1 MENNTPQ
8 TGEELRQLLLTE
20 GNTPTRESKVVIG
33 SQTKQ
38 QQLQNTTNKQISVSN
53 ASTNKQIKLKQETDP
68 TVPVNTDLVS
78 YVDFAKS
85 FPEGTS
91 LIDIDVEYLRNQRA
105 TNERKQAEI
114 NQNYERKRDR
124 SVSEIAS
131 DTGLSLAKNASLIGE
146 AALGFA
152 DLAGSGATDNFGNK
166 LNRAMGAVLGKDTAI
181 PKAEDLDKQMS
192 TKVQAQQKNIQDRVA
207 AVKRANE
214 TATAALG
221 DKATWWDTASSVGS
235 ELSENLVALVDNPSA
250 LADVALS
257 SALAFTVPAA
267 VSKGLTKA
275 AIKNAKPED
284 IAELIASGKLD
295 KLGEAGAVIGTAG
308 LEGFSQAYSEKEKVL
323 ETDPSALRETSPKFR
338 ELEDK
343 YGTDK
348 AKQMIADSVFQSN
361 LGLTAVLAGVAS
373 KVTGAAK
380 LEKDLFVGS
389 DTLTAIGKEA
399 LEESLQSASS
409 NTVANLTEKTYVDKN
424 QTLTE
429 NLGSAVATGLA
440 GAVVSTAALSG
451 TANAGSVLAD
461 KVDKGLAKVQ
471 DQATKLANA
480 QQINTEVMEAATTGN
495 FDKLTSNTNFSM
507 EEKINMLLSDDVIG
521 KVPVEQQAKIAE
533 FAGNYYA
540 SLEAEDKDK
549 LSTEQQELSQTTEL
563 VKNKIVKDQ
572 IDPIIGD
579 LENIDD
585 EKEGTIVRAL
595 GSSPNSFTQD
605 QLIQLA
611 PVVSESTR
619 SIVDAQ
625 IEANKAIE
633 EVEAI
638 PRKATQQVNQDVI
651 KGGKGFLGL
660 NDYRRRFEAAIGT
673 GNVEAA
679 TKAADMLANLATLQA
694 GKAAD
699 MTALMKLHN
708 SEGNSQRYQE
718 ATKNY
723 QTKYNLKPTDSIHR
737 GSDKSGMVSLVVSEA
752 KALNKAHKVM
762 AAVLGHQ
769 SGKPVQALKAPKA
782 TVIPEAVKEPVAVAK
797 PQPGIPMGEPK
808 EASVAT
814 PVPAPVEEA
823 KPVASSEAATATE
836 AKADETTE
844 PVKKELSEAE
854 EYADSFSNETK
865 PEKPTTPPIH
875 ISMKE
880 REDRQREVNKKKKRL
895 QKKLE
900 QKEEALK
907 KAEERKNEIRDL
919 VNKDVVQPVNEAIK
933 ATGNYGNKT
942 KLRDSLVKFGND
954 VFTALKTKGIAEAR
968 KRVGNYARGAKDALN
983 RTVDMIE
990 TDSDYVAGANAVKK
1004 VFAFKANKS
1013 IITNKIYD
1021 NGIARFFNTV
1031 DKNTLFNTTGN
1042 LIEAIQERSDEFGVQ
1057 SNSSQEVLDNFVDF
1071 HKKFKASVEKLFKA
1085 PYTEKAMVVN
1095 NNFMGYFTNAEGKL
1109 DDAMVTAMAGVA
1121 YNYMTESASD
1131 LIDNDDDAIRNIL
1144 NMEDEEEVSP
1154 QIRNAMRYVGIT
1166 LNVVAESMGDQLV
1179 SSIGLKYKTNIS
1191 EAEEATM
1198 SASLGTFIVSMLE
1211 DAGLMKLTS
1220 YGRDAYLEMGFDEA
1234 TIDKFLPEK
1243 LSGYLQVHYIRPVT
1257 QMWTATDEATGK
1269 SFEYEDLIESVV
1281 KSKDLLRAEKD
1292 DPDNMI
1298 EGFKPVINNIF
1309 DIEPLDKEPLLVQPK
1324 EQGKKVKRS
1333 RQSQSVKQNQAINKM
1348 SQEPWQLADTFE
1360 SYNKLSVEAKQA
1372 IAGFATEEEIAHAHV
1387 SKRET
1392 MAANNKS
1399 ITRVIKKFDD
1409 FVKNADGKDFYLPV
1423 EVWKN
1428 LRMGYKSSTINPQT
1442 NKMIRRLIGLKNGN
1456 KTVDLTNDA
1465 HIKTFRMALMEAF
1478 DIKLKWEN
1486 IQNDDA
1492 LNAKLTIPEVKA
1504 AVDMLVAG
1512 NMSEQVLVNAVKK
1525 LGTNYHA
1532 YHGLIAYAK
1541 SVNNKVFETDLLF
1554 ESDGVANGVA
1564 ISLWQFAGARTKEQF
1579 KQAMQR
1585 TGVYENNEYGSYL
1598 EYQAQQGNMDSYQ
1611 VLASRWGAAVNEL
1624 KGYISKSDI
1633 EYTTLF
1639 AKFKTE
1645 KGTAKKLGYLI
1656 NFFGSNEKALE
1667 GVNAITSLVG
1677 DLTNTLGEVE
1687 KLGRDMAKSP
1697 TMTSIYNAG
1706 LDSILDKVSD
1716 GIIERMYDQ
1725 LENDVNKGT
1734 NNKERIVKALNVL
1747 FNANFDMDSP
1757 LEWQLSNIK
1766 DKYTITT
1773 MEGKQIKVTA
1783 EEGLKHVIA
1792 MVYGPTLDNAMYSV
1806 YGRLLDNRQTA
1817 NQAITYAFR
1826 VFKEI
1831 YDIEEKNKLA
1841 ELGVSSLSKDQRDEL
1856 INQLKPYWPVLAT
1869 PTSKDNSE
1877 GILLFKEKKR
1887 KGYKTDAKAKA
1898 FAVVQEYAGK
1908 IGSNG
1913 NKQRTVNAS
1922 AIALEEPGAS
1932 GIPTAVQMLDAHT
1945 MFGALS
1951 EVVGLNVH
1959 DAIGSTIA
1967 DADNNTTAINKAYNQ
1982 MVMGN
1987 YNIETSVELML
1998 DNAIKA
2004 AQAYGIEDKLNRMT
2018 DRYDQ
2023 TLNPTEVK
2031 DQIELNIE
2039 MSNKLRSSLKVSTIS
2054 QYDKP
2059 NGAYLTGN
2067 SVIDTDEVVV
2077 EEVVQD
2083 VFKEMKDLLGS
2094 QDVTKGTEDFSQA
2107 QTYNATVDNSMDIF
2121 NQLETLGS
2129 VEDNTEHKEHL
2140 RSVLSEMI
2148 NKVLQPTLVVLGTVD
2163 EATRGRFM
2171 QDVNGKRQIEIA
2183 TSVGDFEYGLSAQEV
2198 YVHEMIH
2205 NIIGHALSS
2214 GAVEVKRITA
2224 MFNAVKDLVDS
2235 GDITYK
2241 DFLSLDQAGNTIS
2254 NPTQEQID
2262 DATDRLNYIF
2272 NNTTVRVRKIT
2283 DPATGIVTTTKT
2295 NSALEEFVA
2304 FGTTNAAFMKAL
2316 NKPNVLMALKT
2327 KLRPEHSK
2335 TKSNTWLIQKFDS
2348 IVNALLDMIQ
2358 FAMDKL
2364 TDRVLNIAG
2373 KKVDAQLATLV
2384 SALAGV
2390 QVKHQSKVMQGIDA
2404 VLAFSTASTAKLKA
2418 WVVAPIVAAANSS
2431 RFKNSKNTVVR
2442 VTTKAIAVAGNS
2454 KAGTWAKALRQTRS
2468 RLNMT
2473 QDNFALSLA
2482 QEIAGVTSKNKHWH
2496 KLLRLSNKHIDQ
2508 LRKHVA
2514 TTVKNTLNEQYS
2526 YTLNKEEKAA
2536 ITKAVLKTDL
2546 TALLEYGYTYDE
2558 IYDLLK
2564 DESKLTKVIE
2574 DKQALIKKTYTQGVG
2589 RWVLDQSTG
2598 LSNKMITGT
2607 EIRGNQGLNAYQ
2619 IANGFGN
2626 PIIKK
2631 RMQDNKVDNNQLE
2644 KDVDELVTLM
2654 ALNLVDS
2661 KVKANVVSIFDK
2673 EVASGKTLNNN
2684 GLSFTME
2691 HHRNYKV
2698 DSRNE
2703 NFDGN
2708 PALMRKG
2715 YVKEITDPNIAV
2727 QVVDVTDFVKIA
2739 ELVKA
2744 GYKPT
2749 QQYIYGDVRDPNG
2762 SKMEIY
2768 RNTAAKLAT
2777 NSAGIVSL
2785 TSKQSMG
2792 TDILDGFVNKDTMS
2806 TNIGLDAYLNIQAIN
2821 KDMEIASNVGMTA
2834 SGNTKTVLLT
2844 PVFNLDGDVVNY
2856 RYEMSDANKEK
2867 LLKRHNSFDD
2877 ILSGMTAQIKDK
2889 ANTKTINS
2897 VVVETLKQEFDAEFV
2912 KSPKEFVL
2920 VGINSTD
2927 PAMKEL
2933 WFTLP
2938 EEMRIE
2944 ATKLFGTKGLY
2955 VKKKD
2960 LRLIFGFRKFTV
2972 GEWAEKLQEQS
2983 KVQNK
2988 MLNYAARHVLELL
3001 QKPLV
3006 HQGEEVWQEIV
3017 RMAKDT
3023 IVVKTGATLVGNVIS
3038 NFAVLM
3044 TEGVSFS
3051 DILKYHSIAWKGAN
3065 KYQKDKN
3072 KLDSLK
3078 LELENKN
3085 NLSVTE
3091 AAKMKREIAL
3101 LENSISTN
3109 PVYSLVQEGIY
3120 QTIVEDVDMDED
3132 TFSYQSKLEKVT
3144 YPLTSKIPDV
3154 IKDMSKIL
3162 FVTHDTQLYK
3172 AMRNATQISDFVARF
3187 TLHQHNLTKQ
3197 KMSEEDSINNIVE
3210 TFVNYDLPTHKS
3222 IQYLND
3228 MGLVMF
3234 SKFFIRIQKVILRQ
3248 LTERTGNVLS
3258 LFLVQQI
3265 LGINIAD
3272 IFDGAV
3278 VMPNT
3283 IEAKFAD
3290 PLDHVD
3296 TLFGI
3301 HLFNNI

>member
-8 TGEELRQLLLTE
+8 TGEELLNLLRTE
-20 GNTPTRESKVVIG
+20 EQTPSRESKVVFG
-33 SQTKQ
+33 TQTKQ
-38 QQLQNTTNKQISVSN
+38 QMLQNTSGKQNSILNKTATKVSDLNLNRADVDTNTVSLN
-53 ASTNKQIKLKQETDP
+53 DYMAMKPPQMPYMEARQLYINKRNYDADLKQ
-68 TVPVNTDLVS
+68 
-78 YVDFAKS
+78 A
-85 FPEGTS
+85 
-91 LIDIDVEYLRNQRA
+91 DVQQE
-105 TNERKQAEI
+105 
-114 NQNYERKRDR
+114 YERNR
-124 SVSEIAS
+124 SRTTEELAT

-146 AALGFA
+146 AALGFS
-152 DLAGSGATDNFGNK
+152 DLVGSKVTDNFGNK

-192 TKVQAQQKNIQDRVA
+192 TKVQAQQKDIQDRVA
-207 AVKRANE
+207 AVKKANE
-214 TATAALG
+214 TTVAALG

-235 ELSENLVALVDNPSA
+235 ELSENLVALKDNPAA

-343 YGTDK
+343 YGTAK

-361 LGLTAVLAGVAS
+361 LGLTAVLAGAAS
-373 KVTGAAK
+373 KLTGAAK
-380 LEKDLFVGS
+380 LEKDLFTGS
-389 DTLTAIGKEA
+389 GVLEAIGKEA
-399 LEESLQSASS
+399 QEEYYQAAAS
-409 NTVANLTEKTYVDKN
+409 NTVANLTEKTYVNEN

-429 NLGSAVATGLA
+429 NLGSSLATGLA

-451 TANAGSVLAD
+451 TANAGSYLTD
-461 KVDKGLAKVQ
+461 KVEKGLSKVQ

-480 QQINTEVMEAATTGN
+480 QQINADIMEAATTGN

-521 KVPVEQQAKIAE
+521 KVPVEQQAKIA
-533 FAGNYYA
+533 AYADNYYS

-549 LSTEQQELSQTTEL
+549 LSPEQQEVSQVTQVVKDKL
-563 VKNKIVKDQ
+563 VKEQ
-572 IDPIIGD
+572 IDPILGD
-579 LENIDD
+579 LESIDE
-585 EKEGTIVRAL
+585 EKEATIVRAL
-595 GSSPNSFTQD
+595 GSSSNSFTQD
-605 QLIQLA
+605 QLIKLA

-619 SIVDAQ
+619 TIIDSQ

-633 EVEAI
+633 ELEAL
-638 PRKATQQVNQDVI
+638 PRKTTTQVNQDVI
-651 KGGKGFLGL
+651 NGGKGFLGL
-660 NDYRRRFEAAIGT
+660 HDYRRRFESAIGM
-673 GNVEAA
+673 GNVDGASKALSMLGNLA
-679 TKAADMLANLATLQA
+679 TLQAEKAADMLA
-694 GKAAD
+694 
-699 MTALMKLHN
+699 LMDLHVK
-708 SEGNSQRYQE
+708 EGDSPRFLE

-723 QTKYNLKPTDSIHR
+723 QTKYKLKETDSIHR
-737 GSDKSGMVSLVVSEA
+737 GSNKSGMVSYVVSEA
-752 KALNKAHKVM
+752 KALNKSYKAM
-762 AAVLGHQ
+762 ASVYGHQ
-769 SGKPVQALKAPKA
+769 TGQTVAALPQPKA
-782 TVIPEAVKEPVAVAK
+782 TVIPEAVKQPVAVAQ
-797 PQPGIPMGEPK
+797 PQPGIPMAETK
-808 EASVAT
+808 EAPVAT
-814 PVPAPVEEA
+814 SVPAPEVKSVPIEEA
-823 KPVASSEAATATE
+823 EPVTSSTAAPVTV
-836 AKADETTE
+836 AKADETTGITDE
-844 PVKKELSEAE
+844 MRKVKEKELKA
-854 EYADSFSNETK
+854 
-865 PEKPTTPPIH
+865 
-875 ISMKE
+875 
-880 REDRQREVNKKKKRL
+880 KKK
-895 QKKLE
+895 
-900 QKEEALK
+900 ALK
-907 KAEERKNEIRDL
+907 DKLNTYEKKAVQEARKNEIREL

-954 VFTALKTKGIAEAR
+954 VFKTLDTKGIAEAR
-968 KRVGNYARGAKDALN
+968 KRVASYTNGATDALKG
-983 RTVDMIE
+983 TVDTTVTN
-990 TDSDYVAGANAVKK
+990 TDYIAGAEAVKK
-1004 VFAFKANKS
+1004 VFSFRANKAL
-1013 IITNKIYD
+1013 ITNKVYE

-1031 DKNTLFNTTGN
+1031 NKDTLFNNTGN
-1042 LIEAIQERSDEFGVQ
+1042 LIEAIQERSDDFGVQ

-1071 HKKFKASVEKLFKA
+1071 HKQFKASVEKLFKA

-1109 DDAMVTAMAGVA
+1109 DDAMITAMAAVA

-1154 QIRNAMRYVGIT
+1154 QVRNAMRYVGIT
-1166 LNVVAESMGDQLV
+1166 LNVVAESMGDQLINT
-1179 SSIGLKYKTNIS
+1179 IGLKFKSNIS

-1211 DAGLMKLTS
+1211 DSGLMSTT
-1220 YGRDAYLEMGFDEA
+1220 AYSRGDFRTMGMPLDVVDTLLPA
-1234 TIDKFLPEK
+1234 IDGPGFNKVI
-1243 LSGYLQVHYIRPVT
+1243 YVRPVT
-1257 QMWTATDEATGK
+1257 QMWTATDDKTGK
-1269 SFEYEDLIESVV
+1269 TFEYEDLTESVV
-1281 KSKDLLRAEKD
+1281 KSRDLLRSEKD
-1292 DPDNMI
+1292 DPDNSI

-1324 EQGKKVKRS
+1324 EQSRKVKRT
-1333 RQSQSVKQNQAINKM
+1333 RQSQSKAQNKAINTM
-1348 SQEPWQLADTFE
+1348 SQQPWQITDAFE
-1360 SYNKLSVEAKQA
+1360 SYSKLSVEAKAA
-1372 IAGFATEEEIAHAHV
+1372 IAGFASEEDIAKAHV

-1392 MAANNKS
+1392 MKANNKS

-1409 FVKNADGKDFYLPV
+1409 FVKNASGKDFYLPV

-1456 KTVDLTNDA
+1456 KTVDLNNPD
-1465 HIKTFRMALMEAF
+1465 HVKTFRMALMEAF

-1492 LNAKLTIPEVKA
+1492 LNAKLAIPEVKA

-1512 NMSEQVLVNAVKK
+1512 NMNEQVLVNAVKK

-1532 YHGLIAYAK
+1532 YHGLVAYVK
-1541 SVNNKVFETDLLF
+1541 SLNNTVFETDLLF

-1564 ISLWQFAGARTKEQF
+1564 ISLWQFAGARTEEQF

-1585 TGVYENNEYGSYL
+1585 TGVYENNEYSSYL

-1611 VLASRWGAAVNEL
+1611 VLASKWGTALNEL
-1624 KGYISKSDI
+1624 KGYISGSKI
-1633 EYTTLF
+1633 NYTTLF
-1639 AKFKTE
+1639 AKFKNQ
-1645 KGTAKKLGYLI
+1645 KNTAKKLDYII
-1656 NFFGSNEKALE
+1656 NFFGSNEKAME
-1667 GVNAITSLVG
+1667 GINAITSLVG
-1677 DLTNTLGEVE
+1677 DITNQLGQVE
-1687 KLGRDMAKSP
+1687 ELGRKLAKSP

-1706 LDSILDKVSD
+1706 LDSILDKVAD
-1716 GIIERMYDQ
+1716 DIIGRMYEQ
-1725 LENDVNKGT
+1725 LEKKPNDAK
-1734 NNKERIVKALNVL
+1734 RIADALNVL
-1747 FNANFDMDSP
+1747 FNTNFDISNP

-1817 NQAITYAFR
+1817 NQAITFAFR

-1856 INQLKPYWPVLAT
+1856 INELKSYWPVLVT
-1869 PTSKDNSE
+1869 PTSEDNSE
-1877 GILLFKEKKR
+1877 GILLFKEKKV

-1898 FAVVQEYAGK
+1898 FAVVQEYANK
-1908 IGSNG
+1908 IGGNG

-1922 AIALEEPGAS
+1922 ATDLQDPGAS
-1932 GIPTAVQMLDAHT
+1932 GMPTAVQMLDAHT
-1945 MFGALS
+1945 MFTTLA
-1951 EVVGLNVH
+1951 EVVGLNIH

-1967 DADNNTTAINKAYNQ
+1967 DADNNTSEINKAYNK

-1987 YNIETSVELML
+1987 YNIEMSVQLML

-2004 AQAYGIEDKLNRMT
+2004 GNKYGITSDISNIKDRFGYTINPVETLDKLN
-2018 DRYDQ
+2018 
-2023 TLNPTEVK
+2023 E
-2031 DQIELNIE
+2031 NIE
-2039 MSNKLRSSLKVSTIS
+2039 VSNKLRASIKPSTIS

-2077 EEVVQD
+2077 AEVVQD
-2083 VFKEMKDLLGS
+2083 VFKEMKEFLGS
-2094 QDVTKGTEDFSQA
+2094 QAKAEGTEDFTDADTFNVTS
-2107 QTYNATVDNSMDIF
+2107 DNSIDIF
-2121 NQLETLGS
+2121 NQLETIGN
-2129 VEDNTEHKEHL
+2129 VEDSNEHKEHL
-2140 RSVLSEMI
+2140 RSVMADMVS
-2148 NKVLQPTLVVLGTVD
+2148 KVLQPTVMVLGNVD
-2163 EATRGRFM
+2163 TATRGRFM
-2171 QDVNGKRQIEIA
+2171 QSVNGNRQIEIA
-2183 TSVGDFEYGLSAQEV
+2183 ASVGDFEYGLSAQEV
-2198 YVHEMIH
+2198 FVHEMIH
-2205 NIIGHALSS
+2205 NIIGHSLSS

-2241 DFLSLDQAGNTIS
+2241 DFLPLDQAGNIIS

-2262 DATDRLNYIF
+2262 DATERLNYIF

-2283 DPATGIVTTTKT
+2283 DPATGIITTTKT

-2304 FGTTNAAFMKAL
+2304 FGTTNAAFIKAL
-2316 NKPNVLMALKT
+2316 TKPQVTMALKT
-2327 KLRPEHSK
+2327 KLRPEHTK
-2335 TKSNTWLIQKFDS
+2335 TKSNTWLIQKFDN
-2348 IVNALLDMIQ
+2348 IVNALLDMLQ

-2373 KKVDAQLATLV
+2373 KKADAQLATLV
-2384 SALAGV
+2384 AALAGV
-2390 QVKHQSKVMQGIDA
+2390 QVKNQSKVMQGIDA

-2514 TTVKNTLNEQYS
+2514 TTVKNSLNDQYS
-2526 YTLNKEEKAA
+2526 YTLDKDEKAS
-2536 ITKAVLKTDL
+2536 ITKAVLQSDL
-2546 TALLEYGYTYDE
+2546 SALLEYGYTYDE
-2558 IYDLLK
+2558 LYELLK
-2564 DESKLTKVIE
+2564 DEAVLNKQVE
-2574 DKQALIKKTYTQGVG
+2574 DKLALIKKTYTKGVG
-2589 RWVLDQSTG
+2589 RWVIDQSTG
-2598 LSNKMITGT
+2598 LSNKMILGTG
-2607 EIRGNQGLNAYQ
+2607 IRGNQGLNAYQ

-2626 PIIKK
+2626 PIIQK
-2631 RMQDNKVDNNQLE
+2631 RMTDNAVGKNQLE
-2644 KDVDELVTLM
+2644 KDIDELVSLM
-2654 ALNLVDS
+2654 ALQLVSEDN
-2661 KVKANVVSIFDK
+2661 KKAVVSIFDK
-2673 EVASGKTLNNN
+2673 EVAAGKTLNNN
-2684 GLSFTME
+2684 GLSFTIE

-2708 PALMRKG
+2708 PALIRKG
-2715 YVKEITDPNIAV
+2715 YIKEITDPNIAV
-2727 QVVDVTDFVKIA
+2727 EVVDVTDHVKIA
-2739 ELVKA
+2739 EMIKA

-2749 QQYIYGDVRDPNG
+2749 QQYVYGDVRDPNG

-2777 NSAGIVSL
+2777 NSAGIVSI
-2785 TSKQSMG
+2785 TSKQKRG
-2792 TDILDGFVNKDTMS
+2792 TSILDGYVNKETLS
-2806 TNIGLDAYLNIQAIN
+2806 TNIGLDAYLDIKAIN
-2821 KDMEIASNVGMTA
+2821 KDMEIASNVGMTV
-2834 SGNTKTVLLT
+2834 SGNTKDVLLV
-2844 PVFNLDGDVVNY
+2844 PVFNLAGEVVDY
-2856 RYEMSDANKEK
+2856 RYEMSEANKDD

-2877 ILSGMTAQIKDK
+2877 ILSGMSAHIKDK

-2927 PAMKEL
+2927 SAMKEL

-2972 GEWAEKLQEQS
+2972 GDWAKKQLEQN
-2983 KVQNK
+2983 KVQNQ

-3006 HQGEEVWQEIV
+3006 HQGEEVWQEVV
-3017 RMAKDT
+3017 RMVKDT

-3051 DILKYHSIAWKGAN
+3051 DIIKYHAIAWKGAN

-3078 LELENKN
+3078 LELENRN
-3085 NLSVTE
+3085 NLSATE
-3091 AAKMKREIAL
+3091 AAKMKREIVL

-3144 YPLTSKIPDV
+3144 SPITSKIPDV

-3187 TLHQHNLTKQ
+3187 TLHQHNLNKN

-3258 LFLVQQI
+3258 LFLIQHI

-3290 PLDHVD
+3290 PLDHID